1 MTPHTDEGLTDLM
14 ADLEDVGL
22 GEDPHEKLQ
31 RLHTRW
37 TRTHLMPGTRVPLEE
52 ASIIDWQILGLPGD
66 GLVGPNTFRM
76 RIFWSVAH
84 FFLYLRD
91 SGHDAK
97 IVASGTS
104 PSTTNYYVRL
114 GEAHFGAAVKGD
126 SWLVSQDWLVS
137 PGVLKEEDLKR
148 AQLFFPR
155 ETDDLPPDL
164 QTWLQIKGLLGRPET
179 IELP

>member
-1 MTPHTDEGLTDLM
+1 MTTHTDEELTDLM

-37 TRTHLMPGTRVPLEE
+37 ARTHLMPGTRSPIEE
-52 ASIIDWQILGLPGD
+52 ARIIDWQILGLPGD
-66 GLVGPNTFRM
+66 GLVGPKTFQM
-76 RIFWSVAH
+76 RLFWSVAH

-97 IVASGTS
+97 IVASGSSPGTS
-104 PSTTNYYVRL
+104 NYYVRL
-114 GEAHFGAAVKGD
+114 GEAHFGAVGGN
-126 SWLVSQDWLVS
+126 SGGGNFWSVS
-137 PGVLKEEDLKR
+137 PEVLKEEDLKR
-148 AQLFFPR
+148 DQLFFSR
-155 ETDDLPPDL
+155 ETDYLPPDL